1 MIHRDG
7 NRMRENLLSV
17 CAVAYT
23 IGPAVEGARPPA
35 QCRLGVPRKG
45 PLAFFVIQRLVIFQL
60 PGPVFMAKSKIPIYG
75 AIAANVAIAVTK
87 FVVAGITGS
96 SAMLSEG
103 IHSAVDT
110 LNGVLL
116 LVGLKLS
123 QRPATPEHP
132 FGHGKELY
140 FWSLIVAVLIF
151 GLGGGVSFYEGVL
164 HIRNPEPM
172 RDPMWNYVVLGVAGV
187 FEGSS
192 FVIALRQFRKQ
203 SGGVPFWEAL
213 HRSKDPTNYTVLAED
228 SAALVGLVVAAL
240 GIASSQHFEKPEL
253 DGAASLIIGLLLAG
267 VAVALIL
274 ESRSLLIG
282 EGIRPETARAI
293 RRIALGEPKVRD
305 VGRVLSM
312 YVGPDDV
319 LVTMDL
325 DFDDGT
331 AAADAAAA
339 IASVERQVRERYPM
353 IKRLFI
359 EAGAAP
365 TQQRWSRPDSTQ
377 APPAEPQ

>member
-1 MIHRDG
+1 MA
-7 NRMRENLLSV
+7 NSK
-17 CAVAYT
+17 VA
-23 IGPAVEGARPPA
+23 
-35 QCRLGVPRKG
+35 
-45 PLAFFVIQRLVIFQL
+45 
-60 PGPVFMAKSKIPIYG
+60 IYG
-75 AIAANVAIAVTK
+75 AVAANVAIAVTK

-110 LNGVLL
+110 FNGVLL

-151 GLGGGVSFYEGVL
+151 GVGGGLSFYEGVQQVR
-164 HIRNPEPM
+164 HPQPM
-172 RDPMWNYVVLGVAGV
+172 QAPMLNYVVLGVAAV

-192 FVIALRQFRKQ
+192 FVIALRQFLKQ
-203 SGGVPFWEAL
+203 AGNTPFWEAL
-213 HRSKDPTNYTVLAED
+213 HRSKDPATYTVLAED
-228 SAALVGLVVAAL
+228 SAALIGLVVAAV
-240 GIASSQHFEKPEL
+240 GIALSQRLGKPVL
-253 DGAASLIIGLLLAG
+253 DGAASIIIGLLLAG
-267 VAVALIL
+267 VAVALIW

-293 RRIALGEPKVRD
+293 RSIALAQPKVRD

-331 AAADAAAA
+331 AAADAGTA
-339 IASVERQVRERYPM
+339 IAAVERQVRERYPM

-365 TQQRWSRPDSTQ
+365 AQQRWSRPDSTQ
-377 APPAEPQ
+377 APADSQ